1 MMEVHCKKLEVDAA
15 CALAIISARCSSLTG
30 ASVKWRMERWLRST
44 QWSASLRFSLSDKD
58 SGFGECVNCGATIC
72 AIRHIT
78 TRAAGI
84 ISTIPAKSIT
94 SAAVG
99 LAMGAGS
106 WTYWLRESREG

>member
-1 MMEVHCKKLEVDAA
+1 MRAGDNL
-15 CALAIISARCSSLTG
+15 CALFVAHG
-30 ASVKWRMERWLRST
+30 ASVKWRMERWLRSSSMVGVIT
-44 QWSASLRFSLSDKD
+44 FSLSDKD

-78 TRAAGI
+78 TMAAGI

-106 WTYWLRESREG
+106 WTYWLRRAGEG